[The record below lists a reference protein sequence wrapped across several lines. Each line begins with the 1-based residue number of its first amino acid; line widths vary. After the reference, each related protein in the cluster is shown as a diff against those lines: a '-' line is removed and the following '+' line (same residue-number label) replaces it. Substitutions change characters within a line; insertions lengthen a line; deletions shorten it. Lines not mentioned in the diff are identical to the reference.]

1 MGYKVLA
8 FFVLFCAPGLC
19 QVNVVPSNN
28 PVAVGSNVTL
38 DVNSSMPITV
48 GLWLFGPSTL
58 FMWYMGDI
66 IPGNSLQP
74 GVYFNSSTYQLTL
87 SAVTLE
93 SSGVYV
99 LDVYKPNRIRSE
111 ITLEVQEPVGN
122 VNTTVNTTN
131 LVEVNDTVYFT
142 CSVTTSPVWFS
153 WLNGSSAVKDGGR
166 VQLQNSGQTLIING
180 VTRYDEGPFKC
191 VVVNNISS
199 QQSVEMKLNISYGP
213 GNLTLT
219 AMPEK
224 TVYISGSNFSLSCS
238 ADSKPTATFNWMLNG
253 NLLNVNGPVYVFT
266 KATQNQSGVYTCGAQ
281 NAATLRYA
289 AVTKTIRIVDPISEV
304 VVNSTSFPVENVPFN
319 LRCNVVGPVDS
330 IQWMKDG
337 VYLYTDNTTTLSSDN
352 STLSFKQLALSDD
365 GLYQCTASNAVSDMT
380 QAYNLTV
387 NYGPINTAV
396 SGPFVA
402 AVGDSVTFSCSSNSR
417 PQSQYS
423 WYFNGFNVFNG
434 PVYVTAAL
442 LQNQS
447 GLYTCMAFNS
457 ITGKT
462 NNNSMT
468 LTVLVPV
475 SNVVVNI
482 SDGQQP
488 IFSNPFTLTCTAS
501 GNVDYI
507 QWMLNGAV
515 IYPQDGITFSSDN
528 STLSFS
534 NLNLSD
540 NGNYQCEAS
549 NDISNM
555 TSTAYDLMV
564 NYGPWNV
571 TLNGPNMARAGST
584 VTFSCTADSYPA
596 SQFSWFFNSSWV
608 GNGPVYVTAPL
619 SHNSSGQYTCMAFN
633 AITGSNSSSSA
644 VQLNVIDPVSNVAV
658 NVGNQ
663 QPVYN
668 QPFTLTCTASGNVDY
683 IQWVLNGTDLLP
695 HDRITFSGDN
705 STLSFNNLTLSDNG
719 HYQCEASNEISNM
732 TSSVY
737 DLVVNYGPWR
747 VTINGPSMAETG
759 SSVTF
764 NCTADS
770 LPASQFSWFF
780 NSSWVGNGPVYV
792 TAPLSQNSTGQYTC
806 MAFNAITGI
815 NSSSSAVQLT
825 VIDAITSVDVT
836 PSPLIPLVSKSL
848 QLTCNVNGPYINLY
862 WLRNNN
868 NFFPSNRITFSAD
881 NTTVTFSSL
890 QTTDDGSYQCVA
902 ANAIRHHISNPYK
915 LMVIYGPQSVQITL
929 HPGIPPVLTC
939 LAVSQPPS
947 VYYWILDNNTVVG
960 DQASITIPITSILG
974 SNYTCVAKNP
984 LTNLTLS
991 ISQVVSYPNAADR
1004 FQASHMLMGLLVLL
1018 FSLLQEW
1025 L

>member
-1 MGYKVLA
+1 M
-8 FFVLFCAPGLC
+8 
-19 QVNVVPSNN
+19 
-28 PVAVGSNVTL
+28 
-38 DVNSSMPITV
+38 
-48 GLWLFGPSTL
+48 
-58 FMWYMGDI
+58 
-66 IPGNSLQP
+66 
-74 GVYFNSSTYQLTL
+74 
-87 SAVTLE
+87 
-93 SSGVYV
+93 
-99 LDVYKPNRIRSE
+99 
-111 ITLEVQEPVGN
+111 
-122 VNTTVNTTN
+122 
-131 LVEVNDTVYFT
+131 
-142 CSVTTSPVWFS
+142 
-153 WLNGSSAVKDGGR
+153 VKDG
-166 VQLQNSGQTLIING
+166 QLTISGQFMLQKLSGHSLI
-180 VTRYDEGPFKC
+180 VFVCLD
-191 VVVNNISS
+191 
-199 QQSVEMKLNISYGP
+199 GP

-365 GLYQCTASNAVSDMT
+365 GLYQCTASNAVGDMT

-515 IYPQDGITFSSDN
+515 LYPQDGITFSGDN
-528 STLSFS
+528 STLSFN
-534 NLNLSD
+534 NLTFSD

-608 GNGPVYVTAPL
+608 GNGQVYVTAPL

-633 AITGSNSSSSA
+633 AITGSNSSS
-644 VQLNVIDPVSNVAV
+644 
-658 NVGNQ
+658 
-663 QPVYN
+663 
-668 QPFTLTCTASGNVDY
+668 
-683 IQWVLNGTDLLP
+683 
-695 HDRITFSGDN
+695 
-705 STLSFNNLTLSDNG
+705 
-719 HYQCEASNEISNM
+719 
-732 TSSVY
+732 
-737 DLVVNYGPWR
+737 
-747 VTINGPSMAETG
+747 
-759 SSVTF
+759 
-764 NCTADS
+764 
-770 LPASQFSWFF
+770 
-780 NSSWVGNGPVYV
+780 
-792 TAPLSQNSTGQYTC
+792 
-806 MAFNAITGI
+806 
-815 NSSSSAVQLT
+815 AVQLT
-825 VIDAITSVDVT
+825 VIDAITTVDVT
-836 PSPLIPLVSKSL
+836 ASPLIPLVSKSL

-902 ANAIRHHISNPYK
+902 ANAIRHHVSNPYK
-915 LMVIYGPQSVQITL
+915 LMVIYGPQSMQITL